1 MAFFTRKGLTV
12 PDFPSETVL
21 AEEPEDFVLPPP
33 PPMMLPPSTS
43 PIAAHRNESN
53 KIAPKYVAPPAH
65 VDSVSAA
72 FNCSSNVKPPQNSTS
87 VTPVF
92 LTTSVSTTTA
102 AKTDDDDDQSHF
114 EYVVDRTYG
123 VEV

>member
-12 PDFPSETVL
+12 PDFPSDSVL
-21 AEEPEDFVLPPP
+21 TEESEDFILPP
-33 PPMMLPPSTS
+33 LPPTILPSIS
-43 PIAAHRNESN
+43 AVAHRSECNN

-65 VDSVSAA
+65 VDTVGGSSVM
-72 FNCSSNVKPPQNSTS
+72 PPQSP
-87 VTPVF
+87 TPA
-92 LTTSVSTTTA
+92 TPDAATTA
-102 AKTDDDDDQSHF
+102 TNTDNDDDRSRF

>member
-12 PDFPSETVL
+12 PDFPSDAVL
-21 AEEPEDFVLPPP
+21 TEEVEDIVLPP
-33 PPMMLPPSTS
+33 LPPTILP
-43 PIAAHRNESN
+43 PISAAVHRSECNN

-65 VDSVSAA
+65 VDIVSGSSVM
-72 FNCSSNVKPPQNSTS
+72 PPPSPTP
-87 VTPVF
+87 VTPSLV
-92 LTTSVSTTTA
+92 TDAAITA
-102 AKTDDDDDQSHF
+102 TNTDIDDDRSRF